1 MISTLDSTVGKTVL
15 GENVL
20 LIVLP
25 IKNIHKV
32 CDKAGNVTFH
42 QYIVASYHMGLIDVT
57 GVILSYHF
65 ELQKRRNFI
74 NFLILYREVERG
86 RVGQTFKFV
95 FFLKK

>member
-1 MISTLDSTVGKTVL
+1 MILTLDSTIGKTVL
-15 GENVL
+15 GENIL

-65 ELQKRRNFI
+65 DVQKRG
-74 NFLILYREVERG
+74 E
-86 RVGQTFKFV
+86 FV
-95 FFLKK
+95 HFLKMYLSQKILEEF

>member
-1 MISTLDSTVGKTVL
+1 MILTLDSTIGKTVL

-42 QYIVASYHMGLIDVT
+42 QYIVASYHMGLIDVA
-57 GVILSYHF
+57 GIILSYHF
-65 ELQKRRNFI
+65 WIERNFVNLSHNLTSTI
-74 NFLILYREVERG
+74 
-86 RVGQTFKFV
+86 
-95 FFLKK
+95 